1 MQRNAVCKPRNANQV
16 NIRISND
23 FLNRLDKKV
32 LARNFRLRKYRS
44 SRFRFLIENIPLCF
58 SISGMNAYRGIFV
71 GNRLIDF
78 IVGPIEIFGCQ
89 RVTTVKRVRQTVLS
103 LNRVTRHSKVSM
115 IQRRYITFRTFDTY
129 SYF

>member
-1 MQRNAVCKPRNANQV
+1 MQFCKPRNANQV
-16 NIRISND
+16 NTRIPND
-23 FLNRLDKKV
+23 FLNRFNKKV

-71 GNRLIDF
+71 ENRLIDF
-78 IVGPIEIFGCQ
+78 IVGPIEIFA
-89 RVTTVKRVRQTVLS
+89 VDVNALTTVKRVRQIVLS